1 MATVIMYK
9 TPVCPYCV
17 RAKALLERK
26 GVAVQEIDITGSP
39 DLMREMLEKSGGRKT
54 VPQIFINDIHVGGC
68 DDLHDLEHQGKL
80 DDMLMDI

>member
-54 VPQIFINDIHVGGC
+54 VPQIFINGIHVGGC
-68 DDLHDLEHQGKL
+68 DDLHDLDHQGKL
-80 DDMLMDI
+80 DDLLKGS